1 MKIFDFSIIKL
12 TICLVIGIIT
22 AHISNITLSCIFI
35 IASFLIL
42 LVFLLFLFARNQFNK
57 TIWYGL
63 AVFTT
68 MSVIGILIYNLHDQ
82 KNFKGHY
89 LKNENIRIEQT
100 NFMTIK
106 VKELLKP
113 NSYNTKYIVEII
125 KINSEYLTG
134 KLLLNVKH
142 DSLQN
147 PYEIDDI
154 LLTKVKF
161 TNINPP
167 LNPNQFDYQHYLE
180 KKYIYHQIHTNNQ
193 SIYTISS
200 SKNSIFGWAGALRDH
215 INKKLLSH
223 NLKPDVLAIINA
235 LILGQRQGLSKEIY
249 SDYVNAG
256 AIHILAVS
264 GLHVGLILLILNK
277 LFSPISYLKHG
288 RILKVFIILILLWG
302 FAVIAGL
309 SASVTRAVTMFS
321 IVAIAMHL
329 KRPTNIYNTLAVS
342 MFILLLFKPL
352 FLFDIGF
359 QLSYLAVISIVTIHP
374 LLYKLWRPKWKT
386 TTHLWQIFTVSIA
399 AQFGVVPISLYYFH
413 QFPGLF
419 LISNMILLPFLGLI
433 LGLGILIIVLAVFN
447 ALPAQI
453 AHTYESIIS
462 TMNLIISWISKQ
474 ETFLFKDIS
483 FNIYHV
489 FATYIIL
496 IIILKFF
503 YKRNYQNMKLLLMS
517 VMILQVALIIQK
529 FETNNREFLIFN
541 KSRYSILGHKINSTL
556 HVSHTMDSS
565 KLNTETIIKN
575 YRIQNFIKTLELEE
589 LESVYTFNDKTLLI
603 IDSLGIYNVMYFRPN
618 YILLKDSPKLNLT
631 RLIDSIKPQL
641 IIADGSNY
649 KSYVQRWKSTCETK
663 KIPFHYTYEKG
674 AYIYQY

>member
-1 MKIFDFSIIKL
+1 VKIFDFSIIKL